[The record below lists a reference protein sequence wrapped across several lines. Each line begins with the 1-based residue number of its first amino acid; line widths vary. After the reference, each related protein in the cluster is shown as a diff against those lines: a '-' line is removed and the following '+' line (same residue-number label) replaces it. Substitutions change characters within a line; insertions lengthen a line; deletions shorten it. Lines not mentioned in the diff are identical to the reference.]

1 MSGFEHIVQKLRGCR
16 GQHRMRDPATLYKCE
31 ICPSLSAPAIR
42 VHPRRF
48 VGAASAAGAVDA
60 RLDPLSV
67 MVERSG
73 LSKLVAESRVVLAEI
88 SLERE
93 AASVAAAQS
102 VLAGTLGIA
111 LDLVLYLKTQF
122 NTRNKTRGFNMGFI
136 PQVSNQV
143 YNPGII
149 R

>member
-48 VGAASAAGAVDA
+48 IGAASAAGAVDA

-102 VLAGTLGIA
+102 VLAGTPPPWFFFFDRFTRVCG
-111 LDLVLYLKTQF
+111 QF
-122 NTRNKTRGFNMGFI
+122 
-136 PQVSNQV
+136 
-143 YNPGII
+143 
-149 R
+149 